1 MLVVDDISI
10 HVPRMGARRRTKA
23 VYCNNGT
30 FQSTYPVQGTPPPI
44 SGRRLK
50 TSSFNPRAPCGAG
63 RKWGG
68 IPTGITQFQST
79 HPVGARHVLA
89 IRPNVPTNISTHMP
103 RRARRRMARR
113 STSLS
118 MDFNPP
124 APCGAGQTPP
134 KWVRGQDSFQ
144 STCPVWGRTYAAPE
158 REPIPFR
165 ISIHLPRVGQDVTRH
180 NCAAGS
186 AISIHLP
193 RVGQDLGPWP
203 CPDPVDVF
211 QSTCPVWGR
220 TRRRHDRPALDDDFN
235 PPAPCGAGRCC
246 GWKPPNHRCNFN
258 PPAPCGAGH
267 SIPRRQADRHAISI
281 HLPRVGQDTAA
292 ELI

>member
-79 HPVGARHVLA
+79 HPVGARQQRADICGHPLRISIHLPRVGQDQSAHHAGLRRRGFNPRA
-89 IRPNVPTNISTHMP
+89 PRGRDTYSPFGPMFRQIFQPTCPVGRDDDSAGFRVKVVISIHAP

-124 APCGAGQTPP
+124 APCGAGRSWSNSSSSQH
-134 KWVRGQDSFQ
+134 S
-144 STCPVWGRTYAAPE
+144 
-158 REPIPFR
+158 
-165 ISIHLPRVGQDVTRH
+165 H
-180 NCAAGS
+180 
-186 AISIHLP
+186 
-193 RVGQDLGPWP
+193 
-203 CPDPVDVF
+203 
-211 QSTCPVWGR
+211 
-220 TRRRHDRPALDDDFN
+220 FN
-235 PPAPCGAGRCC
+235 PPAPCGAG
-246 GWKPPNHRCNFN
+246 
-258 PPAPCGAGH
+258 
-267 SIPRRQADRHAISI
+267 PRPTTR
-281 HLPRVGQDTAA
+281 
-292 ELI
+292 

>member
-10 HVPRMGARRRTKA
+10 HLPRMGARRRTKA

-79 HPVGARHVLA
+79 CPVWGRTNRLTMLACAVEVSIRVPRRGADTYSPFGPMFRQIFQPTCPVGRDDDSAGFRVK
-89 IRPNVPTNISTHMP
+89 VVISIHAP

-118 MDFNPP
+118 MDFNP
-124 APCGAGQTPP
+124 
-134 KWVRGQDSFQ
+134 R
-144 STCPVWGRTYAAPE
+144 
-158 REPIPFR
+158 
-165 ISIHLPRVGQDVTRH
+165 
-180 NCAAGS
+180 
-186 AISIHLP
+186 
-193 RVGQDLGPWP
+193 
-203 CPDPVDVF
+203 
-211 QSTCPVWGR
+211 
-220 TRRRHDRPALDDDFN
+220 
-235 PPAPCGAGRCC
+235 
-246 GWKPPNHRCNFN
+246 
-258 PPAPCGAGH
+258 APCGAGH
-267 SIPRRQADRHAISI
+267 PAM
-281 HLPRVGQDTAA
+281 
-292 ELI
+292 

>member
-79 HPVGARHVLA
+79 HPVGARQQRADICGHPLRISIHLPMWGRTNRLTMLACAVEVLIRVPRGARHVLA

-124 APCGAGQTPP
+124 APCGAG
-134 KWVRGQDSFQ
+134 RSG
-144 STCPVWGRTYAAPE
+144 TCR
-158 REPIPFR
+158 
-165 ISIHLPRVGQDVTRH
+165 
-180 NCAAGS
+180 AG
-186 AISIHLP
+186 
-193 RVGQDLGPWP
+193 
-203 CPDPVDVF
+203 
-211 QSTCPVWGR
+211 
-220 TRRRHDRPALDDDFN
+220 
-235 PPAPCGAGRCC
+235 CC
-246 GWKPPNHRCNFN
+246 
-258 PPAPCGAGH
+258 
-267 SIPRRQADRHAISI
+267 S
-281 HLPRVGQDTAA
+281 
-292 ELI
+292 